1 MGLRGG
7 HQYTRVGATHNTRS
21 NRSVRDTP
29 DGIDEVARRG
39 LVRVHEPDEQSK
51 PKKGACTRRSVN
63 CVRVCSVCVRA
74 VCVFACGRCVRAV
87 RTVCACGACGGCVN
101 RDGQRR

>member
-74 VCVFACGRCVRAV
+74 VCVCVHAGGVCVRCARCVHAV
-87 RTVCACGACGGCVN
+87 PVVGA
-101 RDGQRR
+101 